1 MFKNWQKIHHTPH
14 RNLDRQ
20 RTCQEAMDPVKK
32 KKRRT
37 INFPTYMSFIH
48 FSQLHCIPTISLSFT
63 CSLFRFHFF
72 FRLFLRRLLFFFS
85 LFRFSIVLVFFR
97 CFFLPSFLSSFSLFS
112 SLLSLFPFR
121 YFLLFPFT
129 SFLFF
134 LSFFLSY
141 FPSFLF
147 SFFIPSSRRL
157 RHYFTKWHASSLPYP
172 SDFSGFSVSSK
183 ASI

>member
-1 MFKNWQKIHHTPH
+1 MQKLAKIHHTPH

-20 RTCQEAMDPVKK
+20 RTCQGAMDPVKK

-37 INFPTYMSFIH
+37 INFPTYMSFIQ

-63 CSLFRFHFF
+63 CSFFHFHFF
-72 FRLFLRRLLFFFS
+72 FRIFLRCLLFFFS
-85 LFRFSIVLVFFR
+85 LVRFSIVLVFFR
-97 CFFLPSFLSSFSLFS
+97 CFFFPSFLPFLYFHP
-112 SLLSLFPFR
+112 FFR
-121 YFLLFPFT
+121 YFSFVLFCCFPFT

-141 FPSFLF
+141 FPSFLL

-172 SDFSGFSVSSK
+172 SDFSGFSVLT
-183 ASI
+183 